1 LDDKPVSVKIVTDST
16 ADLPPGVAAELGIT
30 EVPLYVKFG
39 DAVYRDRV
47 DITSDE
53 FFSRLA
59 SDPVMPV
66 TLSPTPQDFAD
77 VYRAVSKDAD
87 AIVSIHISSK
97 MSETCENAI
106 KGREI
111 ANVSCPIEII
121 DSLWVSA
128 ALGML
133 VMDAAGSALAGVK
146 YESIVKAVTD
156 TIPRIDYLGMFEN
169 LGYLSRGGR
178 IGKAKAFLGTVLGV
192 KLLLTIT
199 HGEFIPVDRVYSY
212 KKASDMIYNFVKTAG
227 KLQEIAVVHGT
238 LPDDAQT
245 LADRLK
251 SILPGER
258 INIIRLGPVI
268 GTHVGPGMVG
278 AVVRLKSP
286 GQA

>member
-1 LDDKPVSVKIVTDST
+1 MAVKIVTDST
-16 ADLPPGVAAELGIT
+16 ADLPSGVAAELGIT

-47 DITSDE
+47 DIASEE

-59 SDPVMPV
+59 SDPLMPV
-66 TLSPTPQDFAD
+66 TSPPTPQDFAD

-133 VMDAAGSALAGVK
+133 VMDAAGSALAGKK
-146 YESIVKAVTD
+146 YEDIAKSVAD
-156 TIPRIDYLGMFEN
+156 TIPRIDYLGMFED

-178 IGKAKAFLGTVLGV
+178 IGKAKAFLGAALGV
-192 KLLLTIT
+192 RLLLTIGN
-199 HGEFIPVDRVYSY
+199 GEFLPSDRVYSRE
-212 KKASDMIYNFVKTAG
+212 KAFQRICEFAKTAG
-227 KLQEIAVVHGT
+227 KLQEIAVVHST
-238 LPDDAQT
+238 LPDEAQL
-245 LADRLK
+245 LAGRLT
-251 SILPGER
+251 SIFHKEPVP
-258 INIIRLGPVI
+258 INIIRHGPSI
-268 GTHVGPGMVG
+268 GVHVGPGTVG
-278 AVVRLKSP
+278 AVVRLKTP
-286 GQA
+286 GQV

>member
-1 LDDKPVSVKIVTDST
+1 MVVKIVTDST
-16 ADLPPGVAAELGIT
+16 ADLPAGVASELGIT

-53 FFSRLA
+53 FFSRLE
-59 SDPVMPV
+59 SDPLMPT
-66 TLSPTPQDFAD
+66 TLPPTPQDFAE

-97 MSETCENAI
+97 MSETCASAI
-106 KGREI
+106 KGKELS
-111 ANVSCPIEII
+111 NVNCPIEII

-133 VMDAAGSALAGVK
+133 VMDAARSALAGVK
-146 YESIVKAVTD
+146 YESIVKTVID
-156 TIPRIDYLGMFEN
+156 TIPRIDYLGMFDD

-178 IGKAKAFLGTVLGV
+178 IGKAKAFLGTVLGM
-192 KLLLTIT
+192 KLLLTIA
-199 HGEFIPVDRVYSY
+199 HGEFIPVDKVYSRN
-212 KKASDMIYNFVKTAG
+212 KAFEMIYNFVKTAG
-227 KLQEIAVVHGT
+227 KLQEIAVVHST
-238 LPDDAQT
+238 LPDDAQA

-258 INIIRLGPVI
+258 INIIRHEPGI
-268 GTHVGPGMVG
+268 GVHVGPGTVG
-278 AVVRLKSP
+278 AVVRSKMP